1 MQTLSHCTNLLNI
14 TSCSQNFSSF
24 IHSDTSVVCEKVI
37 IVSCRPYCRFAAR
50 CNVTRRIQVNT
61 GICLCLA
68 ENSLPK
74 PKSLDTKVSHLV
86 LPNKSGERECSGIP
100 SSSPS
105 SSSTSSS
112 LTTPKEHKSAPV
124 IVPLIK
130 PSAGSRL

>member
-37 IVSCRPYCRFAAR
+37 IVSCRPYCRLAAR

>member
-14 TSCSQNFSSF
+14 TSCSRNFSSF
-24 IHSDTSVVCEKVI
+24 IHSDTSVACEKVI

-50 CNVTRRIQVNT
+50 CNVTRRI
-61 GICLCLA
+61 CLCLA

-74 PKSLDTKVSHLV
+74 PKSLDTTVSHLV